1 MSKKAATVGDIGTD
15 HDGYAPSPIISGS
28 PDVFIDGKPV
38 ARVSDKL
45 EPHTKPGSSPHPRSI
60 AAGSSTVFINGLPIA
75 ITGGAVDCGG
85 VIIGSSTVVVGDMA
99 PAPRRMSL
107 AAAPASSQ
115 ASVQDVVDTNT
126 KKTVLPVGED
136 WKPVPG
142 YRGVIYHTKR
152 QMDDYNADDL
162 QSGDMSM
169 GAIMK
174 LGDMYNFAFDPL
186 AFAYPASVH
195 FGILRAA
202 VQMVSIGEY
211 GSIIGKLISHFESS
225 SGTTY
230 RDPLLD
236 KAMRTHVTTK
246 AFTDK
251 IQLLVSERLTAGGG
265 KLTADDKVL
274 IQAGLNSSVSLP
286 KFDTLADWVNGL
298 GIAVHDV
305 YAVRVELTELE
316 YKGREFR
323 GKLTYKVQD
332 HFGLDDLDVNGGKK
346 FEYLAPFRSWFLLQR
361 YNRYAYKPFITEM
374 NFTADIKGS
383 F

>member
-1 MSKKAATVGDIGTD
+1 MSKKAATIGDIGTD
-15 HDGYAPSPIISGS
+15 HDGYAPSKIITGS
-28 PDVFIDGKPV
+28 PDVLIDGKPV
-38 ARVSDKL
+38 ARVSDQL
-45 EPHTKPGSSPHPRSI
+45 EPHTKPGSSPHPRTI
-60 AAGSSTVFINGLPIA
+60 ASGSSTVFINGLPMA
-75 ITGGAVDCGG
+75 ITGGSVGCGG

-99 PAPRRMSL
+99 PAARQMSIP
-107 AAAPASSQ
+107 APPQQATPTSQ
-115 ASVQDVVDTNT
+115 PGIIP
-126 KKTVLPVGED
+126 VLDD

-142 YRGVIYHTKR
+142 YRGLIYHTKR
-152 QMDDYNADDL
+152 QMDDYSADDL
-162 QSGDMSM
+162 QSGDMTM

-174 LGDMYNFAFDPL
+174 LGEAYNFAFSVD
-186 AFAYPASVH
+186 AFAYPSSVH

-202 VQMVSIGEY
+202 VQLVSIGEY
-211 GSIIGKLISHFESS
+211 GSIIGKLINHFEGS
-225 SGTTY
+225 SGATY
-230 RDPLLD
+230 TDPLLD
-236 KAMRTHVTTK
+236 KAMKTHVTTQT
-246 AFTDK
+246 FTNQ
-251 IQLLVSERLTAGGG
+251 IQALIGERLAAGDGV
-265 KLTADDKVL
+265 LSPDDREP
-274 IQAGLNSSVSLP
+274 IEAGVNSSVSLP

-323 GKLTYKVQD
+323 GILTYKVQD

-374 NFTADIKGS
+374 NFTTDIKGV

>member
-1 MSKKAATVGDIGTD
+1 MSKKAATIGDIGTD
-15 HDGYAPSPIISGS
+15 HDGYAPSKIITGS
-28 PDVFIDGKPV
+28 PDVLIDGKPV
-38 ARVSDKL
+38 ARVSDQL
-45 EPHTKPGSSPHPRSI
+45 EPHTKPGSSPHPRTI
-60 AAGSSTVFINGLPIA
+60 ASGSSTVFINGLPMA
-75 ITGGAVDCGG
+75 ITGGSVGCGG

-99 PAPRRMSL
+99 PAARQMSIP
-107 AAAPASSQ
+107 APPQQATPTSQ
-115 ASVQDVVDTNT
+115 PGIIP
-126 KKTVLPVGED
+126 VLDD

-142 YRGVIYHTKR
+142 YRGLIYHTKR
-152 QMDDYNADDL
+152 QMDDYSADDL
-162 QSGDMSM
+162 QSGDMTM

-174 LGDMYNFAFDPL
+174 LGEAYNFAFSAD
-186 AFAYPASVH
+186 AFAYPSSVH

-202 VQMVSIGEY
+202 VQLVSIGEY
-211 GSIIGKLISHFESS
+211 GSIIGKLINHFEGS
-225 SGTTY
+225 SGATY
-230 RDPLLD
+230 TDPLLD
-236 KAMRTHVTTK
+236 KAMKTHVTTQT
-246 AFTDK
+246 FTNQ
-251 IQLLVSERLTAGGG
+251 IQALIGERLAAGDGV
-265 KLTADDKVL
+265 LSPDDREP
-274 IQAGLNSSVSLP
+274 IEAGVNSSVSLP

-323 GKLTYKVQD
+323 GILTYKVQD

-374 NFTADIKGS
+374 NFTTDIKGV